1 MNLFNDNYGDDD
13 DQDKKGPDGA
23 STDHHE
29 EQSPQ
34 SMGAFLHDDGSFF
47 APLDSDPLAKD
58 EIDYRDLA
66 IKSESIQARIQPG
79 GRSVT

>member
-23 STDHHE
+23 LADHQE

-47 APLDSDPLAKD
+47 APLDSDPLHND
-58 EIDYRDLA
+58 EID
-66 IKSESIQARIQPG
+66 
-79 GRSVT
+79 